1 MQVVFSTRATT
12 SHLATLAHMG
22 GPREV
27 WGRGEGFDSWH
38 PASPAGSLTTP
49 RWGRRG
55 GVGRGGLTAVLLH
68 CCDPPQGG
76 GGKQVAGRVS
86 KCRRGEPHPTM
97 FSSELNKG

>member
-1 MQVVFSTRATT
+1 MQVVFSTRTTT
-12 SHLATLAHMG
+12 SPLATLTHMG

-68 CCDPPQGG
+68 CCDPPAGG
-76 GGKQVAGRVS
+76 WGEAGSRAGVKVQEGRTS
-86 KCRRGEPHPTM
+86 PDDV
-97 FSSELNKG
+97 